1 MGTGCEKHQPVSNRN
16 LQPIISRCSYCT
28 SGIFRLV
35 GIAAATGVTDS
46 SVNRRFVVAVFF
58 EKDILGRIFEDNG
71 ER

>member
-1 MGTGCEKHQPVSNRN
+1 MGCEKQQPVSNRN
-16 LQPIISRCSYCT
+16 RQPIISCCLYCK
-28 SGIFRLV
+28 SGIFNLV

-58 EKDILGRIFEDNG
+58 EKDILGRIFEGNG